1 MEAWNTSRLHED
13 RPFLC
18 RLVIKR
24 AGNMLPY
31 IDIRELLVRDIMGR
45 SRLMPVQLFSMG
57 RLRLGLQSMNVR
69 NILKPKIQRNTDSA
83 Q

>member
-1 MEAWNTSRLHED
+1 
-13 RPFLC
+13 
-18 RLVIKR
+18 
-24 AGNMLPY
+24 MLPY
-31 IDIRELLVRDIMGR
+31 IDIRELLVRDILGR

-69 NILKPKIQRNTDSA
+69 NTLTSNIQWNTDSA